1 MIINILEKIFESNC
15 YEKVNFDFS
24 LIGAKYF
31 IYTPVAKENKE
42 EYFVLLELLNQS
54 NENLKLTLEDMSEYL
69 FETIIK
75 HGNVERHFGKNSTL
89 IICHKENQI
98 ERMTTLSLEEDLY
111 NFKKNVI
118 AYSDKELYG
127 LVNYI
132 KEKKITNLTNENLIK
147 IINENNG
154 VNFVRFKKNTKNNT
168 EYYSVLMKFFL
179 KLPFLTYETQEKGLS
194 KINEDIDKE
203 LTVSQRN
210 IRDDILSIE
219 DEWTDES
226 ILTFASKNWGE

>member
-1 MIINILEKIFESNC
+1 MIINLLEKIFDSNC

-54 NENLKLTLEDMSEYL
+54 NENLKFTLEDISEYL

-75 HGNVERHFGKNSTL
+75 YGNVERYFGKNSTL

-118 AYSDKELYG
+118 AYSEKELHG
-127 LVNYI
+127 LVNYL
-132 KEKKITNLTNENLIK
+132 KEKNLTNLTNETLRN

-154 VNFVRFKKNTKNNT
+154 SHFVKFKENRESNT
-168 EYYSVLMKFFL
+168 EYYSVLMKIFL

-203 LTVSQRN
+203 LTVSQRK
-210 IRDDILSIE
+210 IRDDILSIQ

>member
-1 MIINILEKIFESNC
+1 MIINILEKIFDSNC

-31 IYTPVAKENKE
+31 IYTPVDKENKE

-54 NENLKLTLEDMSEYL
+54 NENIKFTLEDISEYL
-69 FETIIK
+69 FETIINY
-75 HGNVERHFGKNSTL
+75 GNVERYFGKNSTL
-89 IICHKENQI
+89 IICHKENKI

-118 AYSDKELYG
+118 AYTEKELHG
-127 LVNYI
+127 LIIYLKDKNI
-132 KEKKITNLTNENLIK
+132 DELTNETLRN
-147 IINENNG
+147 IINEKNGSHFIKFKENNE
-154 VNFVRFKKNTKNNT
+154 NNT
-168 EYYSVLMKFFL
+168 DYYSVLMKIFL

-203 LTVSQRN
+203 LSVVQRK
-210 IRDDILSIE
+210 IRDDILNIK
-219 DEWTDES
+219 DEWTEEN
-226 ILTFASKNWGE
+226 ILSFASKNWGK

>member
-1 MIINILEKIFESNC
+1 MIIHILENIFDSNY

-42 EYFVLLELLNQS
+42 EYFVLLELVNQS
-54 NENLKLTLEDMSEYL
+54 DENVKVTLEDISEYL
-69 FETIIK
+69 FETIINY
-75 HGNVERHFGKNSTL
+75 GNVERYFGKNSTL
-89 IICHKENQI
+89 IICHRENQI

-118 AYSDKELYG
+118 AYTEKELHG
-127 LVNYI
+127 LVIYL
-132 KEKKITNLTNENLIK
+132 KQKKLISLTNETLRN

-154 VNFVRFKKNTKNNT
+154 SHFVKFKENKESNID
-168 EYYSVLMKFFL
+168 YYSLLMKVFL
-179 KLPFLTYETQEKGLS
+179 KLPFLTYETQDKGLS
-194 KINEDIDKE
+194 KINEEIDKE
-203 LTVSQRN
+203 LTVTQQK
-210 IRDDILSIE
+210 IRDDILSIK

-226 ILTFASKNWGE
+226 ILNFASENWGK